1 MLDSRTRITVDEY
14 ETIFSETLPEH
25 GECAEY
31 TSDVPFR
38 LQRSKMI
45 FVTTKYN
52 GSIIY
57 GTDESELILQ
67 PHFILGIK
75 NISFSSMIKSR
86 QNKQLRG
93 RYAI

>member
-52 GSIIY
+52 KIIKEPF
-57 GTDESELILQ
+57 T
-67 PHFILGIK
+67 
-75 NISFSSMIKSR
+75 SR
-86 QNKQLRG
+86 ERFFYLRTKG
-93 RYAI
+93 AVYRSA